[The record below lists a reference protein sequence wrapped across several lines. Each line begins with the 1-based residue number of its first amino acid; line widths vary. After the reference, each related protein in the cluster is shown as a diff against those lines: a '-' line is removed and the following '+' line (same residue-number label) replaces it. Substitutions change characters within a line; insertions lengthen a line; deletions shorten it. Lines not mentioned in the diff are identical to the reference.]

1 MSDRDPLNEISD
13 SLREIANAIKPK
25 QKKPNYTVMIG
36 WIIIGIMA
44 LYTINVLYKIFLR
57 F

>member
-25 QKKPNYTVMIG
+25 PKKPNYTVMIG
-36 WIIIGIMA
+36 WIVIGAMA
-44 LYTINVLYKIFLR
+44 LYMINVLYKMFLR